1 MKRFFS
7 LLLVPAVLL
16 CACAA
21 PAPWEGAEPY
31 EVEATAGLLRDFALE
46 KEDGGPSGASVWTAP
61 SAFGYRSADNRQE
74 ILSLPYVI
82 YRYTDI
88 AEGEATW
95 TAELRLAELSRS
107 PQGEAAPSG
116 GASAVSCRNVELS
129 FGCGA
134 RTVLVRAWE
143 DGRLRAL
150 PSGERAGAGE
160 RLAVERRCAAG
171 ALQPDGA
178 TAGDVFAALE
188 GMKEDGGGG
197 LFGGLVTAAGV
208 SFTGYELRTPSGP
221 SEEGGD
227 CALFAVNAA
236 REGAE
241 GCGSTPGVLQV
252 SFDVYWEEEPLASV
266 SASVPFGY
274 TVAGAEEGS

>member
-31 EVEATAGLLRDFALE
+31 EVEATAELLRDFALE

-61 SAFGYRSADNRQE
+61 SAFGYRSADNGQE

-134 RTVLVRAWE
+134 RTVLVRA
-143 DGRLRAL
+143 
-150 PSGERAGAGE
+150 P
-160 RLAVERRCAAG
+160 
-171 ALQPDGA
+171 P
-178 TAGDVFAALE
+178 
-188 GMKEDGGGG
+188 
-197 LFGGLVTAAGV
+197 
-208 SFTGYELRTPSGP
+208 
-221 SEEGGD
+221 
-227 CALFAVNAA
+227 
-236 REGAE
+236 
-241 GCGSTPGVLQV
+241 
-252 SFDVYWEEEPLASV
+252 
-266 SASVPFGY
+266 ASVPGRGRGWPLNAAAPRAPCSP
-274 TVAGAEEGS
+274 TAQRPGMCLPPWRV

>member
-61 SAFGYRSADNRQE
+61 SAFGYRSADNGQE

-160 RLAVERRCAAG
+160 
-171 ALQPDGA
+171 
-178 TAGDVFAALE
+178 
-188 GMKEDGGGG
+188 K
-197 LFGGLVTAAGV
+197 
-208 SFTGYELRTPSGP
+208 
-221 SEEGGD
+221 
-227 CALFAVNAA
+227 
-236 REGAE
+236 
-241 GCGSTPGVLQV
+241 
-252 SFDVYWEEEPLASV
+252 
-266 SASVPFGY
+266 
-274 TVAGAEEGS
+274 